1 MDDLGKRLRLLRN
14 ERGLTL
20 SQLGHQVGLSASYLS
35 RIERGLAM
43 PSLAGLATI
52 ARVLEVEVGHFFEED
67 VPSHWVVR
75 ANQARRLESTAEGH
89 TDLLSAEPAG
99 KKIQPYRLVCRPGAS
114 RERLPI
120 HQGEEFGFV
129 LKGCLAVTVGEETF
143 VLAAGDSIH
152 CETLQPRSWRNDGD
166 EDCVV
171 ICAVSSP
178 IPETELASWADR
190 DEDER

>member
-1 MDDLGKRLRLLRN
+1 VDDLGKRLRLLRN

-20 SQLGHQVGLSASYLS
+20 VRLGHQVGLSASYLS

-52 ARVLEVEVGHFFEED
+52 ARVLDIEVGHFFEED
-67 VPSHWVVR
+67 ASSHWVVR
-75 ANQARRLESTAEGH
+75 SNQARRLDSTRDAY

-99 KKIQPYRLVCRPGAS
+99 KKIQPYRLVCQPGAS
-114 RERLPI
+114 RDRLPA

-129 LKGCLAVTVGEETF
+129 LQGRLTVTVGEETF
-143 VLAAGDSIH
+143 ALAAGDSIH
-152 CETLQPRSWRNDGD
+152 CETLQSRSWRNDGD
-166 EDCVV
+166 EECVI

-178 IPETELASWADR
+178 ISEAELAGWAGR
-190 DEDER
+190 DERG